1 MPSIELTLPVP
12 LTTELA
18 CSDEQ
23 HWASVD
29 SAENGKMLNSNIIK
43 KNDSVLITKKS
54 ILGTP
59 KNSKQPPILK
69 LGQGHGK
76 SADKEKV
83 NLKPD
88 E

>member
-1 MPSIELTLPVP
+1 MPSVEPALPVP
-12 LTTELA
+12 LTTEPA

-23 HWASVD
+23 HRASVD
-29 SAENGKMLNSNIIK
+29 SAENGKMLESNIIK

-69 LGQGHGK
+69 LSQGHGK
-76 SADKEKV
+76 
-83 NLKPD
+83 
-88 E
+88 